1 MKTTRRSF
9 MKMLL
14 IGGAAAGSLLTLNA
28 LPGVS
33 LSNIT
38 GSPGHIETGDYGM
51 VNTQDQDNPLPNDGN
66 IAFGMVIDLNKCD
79 GCQTDKVYSAPLN
92 GGNGGY
98 EPRCT
103 AACRTMHN
111 VPPDQEWMKIFYLQD
126 NPMTAGYYFPRPCMQ
141 CQRPP
146 CVRVCPVGAA
156 FARPLNHDGTGPGD
170 GLVLIKYGR
179 CIGCRTCMAGCP
191 YEVRYFNWAQYEP
204 GTKDWRGDASL
215 FKYHSP
221 MYATKR
227 TLGTVEK
234 CDFCGHLGY
243 AGKVSACAQACPK
256 GAIYYGN
263 LKENAVTNSK
273 LETLQVRETITQ
285 KSGFRMKESLGTHP
299 RVYYLPKSQ

>member
-1 MKTTRRSF
+1 

-14 IGGAAAGSLLTLNA
+14 VGGAAAGSLLSLNA
-28 LPGVS
+28 VTGGNILS
-33 LSNIT
+33 LQGN
-38 GSPGHIETGDYGM
+38 PKHEPDANGHVFDSTDL
-51 VNTQDQDNPLPNDGN
+51 DNPLPNDAN
-66 IAFGMVIDLNKCD
+66 MALGMVIDLNKCD
-79 GCQTDKVYSAPLN
+79 GCQDDKVWHPALN
-92 GGNGGY
+92 GGEGGY

-111 VPPDQEWMKIFYLQD
+111 VAPEQEWMKIYYKQD
-126 NPMTAGYYFPRPCMQ
+126 NPMSNGYYFPRPCMQ

-156 FARPLNHDGTGPGD
+156 FHRPLNHDGTGPGD

-191 YEVRYFNWAQYEP
+191 YEVRYFNWSLYDENTP
-204 GTKDWRGDASL
+204 GNDVDTSL
-215 FKYHSP
+215 YKYHSP

-243 AGKVSACAQACPK
+243 GGKLSACTQACPK

-263 LKENAVTNSK
+263 LKDDTVTNAK
-273 LETLQVRETITQ
+273 LENIKVSESITTRN
-285 KSGFRMKESLGTHP
+285 GFRMKEELGTKP
-299 RVYYLPKSQ
+299 RVFYLPKTGNSTGSA